1 MKWIAHRGA
10 SLEMPENTLASL
22 RLGSA
27 LGAYA
32 VECDVRRLADGE
44 YVIYHDG
51 TPAPLTGGTD
61 TRAVESLTTP
71 AFSEILRTHGRR
83 LTRFSDVL
91 SQYRSRA
98 AVLLHIYL
106 APDALTDDMLRT
118 MAAAPFRF
126 ICGIRDADYAER
138 CSRYFPPA
146 QILAFMDD
154 KNAYCDCFAAGAGNI
169 RLWENW
175 LPEITPDMIH
185 DACPGADVWIMSNRP
200 ETGMNGSVASF
211 ESLLPLH
218 ADGILLNDIRLGVT
232 YAKAHGIE
240 IAL

>member
-1 MKWIAHRGA
+1 
-10 SLEMPENTLASL
+10 
-22 RLGSA
+22 
-27 LGAYA
+27 
-32 VECDVRRLADGE
+32 
-44 YVIYHDG
+44 
-51 TPAPLTGGTD
+51 
-61 TRAVESLTTP
+61 
-71 AFSEILRTHGRR
+71 
-83 LTRFSDVL
+83 
-91 SQYRSRA
+91 
-98 AVLLHIYL
+98 
-106 APDALTDDMLRT
+106 MLRT

-154 KNAYCDCFAAGAGNI
+154 KNAYRDCFAAGAGNI